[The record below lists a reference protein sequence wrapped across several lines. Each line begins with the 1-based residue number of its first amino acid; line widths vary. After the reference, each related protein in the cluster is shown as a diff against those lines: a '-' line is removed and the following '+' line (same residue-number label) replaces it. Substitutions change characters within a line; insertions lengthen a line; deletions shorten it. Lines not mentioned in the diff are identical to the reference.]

1 MSYDPFV
8 ILGVDHDASQQEILE
23 AYKAK
28 RAELSEQMFQ
38 EGEAG
43 AEAARQIRILD
54 EAYQSAMEIKETQ
67 NIVESDETSIY
78 ANITNLIKQGDLNGA
93 QALLDGLSYRGGEW
107 HYHQARIYYEKKW
120 YDEAKN
126 QLEVAMEMDPSN
138 AKYKRVYDRINE
150 HANIEN
156 KQAEQRTYSN
166 INTNE
171 SHRTYGRGNAGDDAG
186 SSICSVCAAL
196 WCADTCCECMG
207 GDLIACC

>member
-67 NIVESDETSIY
+67 NTVESDETSVY
-78 ANITNLIKQGDLNGA
+78 ANITNLIKQGDL
-93 QALLDGLSYRGGEW
+93 
-107 HYHQARIYYEKKW
+107 K
-120 YDEAKN
+120 
-126 QLEVAMEMDPSN
+126 
-138 AKYKRVYDRINE
+138 
-150 HANIEN
+150 
-156 KQAEQRTYSN
+156 
-166 INTNE
+166 
-171 SHRTYGRGNAGDDAG
+171 
-186 SSICSVCAAL
+186 
-196 WCADTCCECMG
+196 
-207 GDLIACC
+207 